1 MERLDN
7 CLYGGLET
15 NLSSHEA
22 CHSLS
27 PWPCL
32 FVMSQILQKERE
44 DWLMRE
50 EEIMK
55 RVDAL
60 KALIDEG
67 EDEKRCK

>member
-1 MERLDN
+1 M
-7 CLYGGLET
+7 T
-15 NLSSHEA
+15 
-22 CHSLS
+22 
-27 PWPCL
+27 
-32 FVMSQILQKERE
+32 SQILQKERE